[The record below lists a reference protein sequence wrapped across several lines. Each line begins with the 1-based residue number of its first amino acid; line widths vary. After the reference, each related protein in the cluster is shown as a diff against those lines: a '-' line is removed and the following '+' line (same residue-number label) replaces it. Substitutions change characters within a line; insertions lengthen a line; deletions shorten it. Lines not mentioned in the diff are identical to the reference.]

1 MTQNEIGRLICSL
14 KNGDEVSWNDRCD
27 WFKVVGVSEHF
38 VLAWLER
45 KRKAPLYTII
55 SKVPYGGVGRN
66 GVGGDDFFCGPDD
79 RIFGFYKGYHFK
91 DYEWV
96 KEYMKELEY
105 GEINI
110 SARGMVPL
118 RALRVKSGE

>member
-45 KRKAPLYTII
+45 KRKSPLYTII

-79 RIFGFYKGYHFK
+79 RIFGYYKGYHFK
-91 DYEWV
+91 V
-96 KEYMKELEY
+96 RRRH
-105 GEINI
+105 
-110 SARGMVPL
+110 S
-118 RALRVKSGE
+118 S